1 MPNYSEASDSSEM
14 SQNVAGCHS
23 EKNAEIYGDP
33 IPRKK
38 RHLSQRQFSA
48 IPLLLHGLSDVQVAA
63 RLNIDRRTILRWR
76 NGRKFSAELE
86 KQRQQLIQQSITRL
100 QGLLDPAL
108 DILQKQITGDDPKT
122 ALRAAAILLRIAS
135 PARLARMSE
144 PAEPEPAREQ
154 VDPFDRLLEQY
165 MNAPMP
171 FEPGYDPQK
180 MCALKLALAGG
191 NEQAAGEAPG

>member
-1 MPNYSEASDSSEM
+1 MSDSSNASHRSKM

-23 EKNAEIYGDP
+23 EKNAEIDRAP

-38 RHLSQRQFSA
+38 RRLSQRRISA
-48 IPLLLHGLSDVQVAA
+48 IPLLLRGLSDVQVAA
-63 RLNIDRRTILRWR
+63 QLNVDRRTILRWR
-76 NGRKFSAELE
+76 KGKKFSAEFE
-86 KQRQQLIQQSITRL
+86 KQRQMLVEQSITRL

-144 PAEPEPAREQ
+144 PPAPEPIEQQ
-154 VDPFDRLLEQY
+154 VDPFDQLLEQY
-165 MNAPMP
+165 INAPQP
-171 FEPGYDPQK
+171 SDPDYDPQK
-180 MCALKLALAGG
+180 MRAIQLALARG
-191 NEQAAGEAPG
+191 NEQAANEAPG